1 MFQGGSMTGAQGEVE
16 VKDMELGVR
25 EHYSLES
32 SPGRVWREEWLPGR
46 RPRECGRNKGQSSVR
61 SCAGRKADT
70 CKSTWIW

>member
-46 RPRECGRNKGQSSVR
+46 RPREGGRNKGQSSVR

-70 CKSTWIW
+70 CKFTWI